1 MEKIMESVKFSFEE
15 RMVAAAL
22 FREIDHHAA
31 GRIREEI
38 DRMLFLRRPSVLVL
52 DFSAVEF
59 MDSSGLGLI
68 IGRSEICR
76 SIGARVVLRGL
87 SERLLRLVRLGGVL
101 RIDNVSINQ

>member
-1 MEKIMESVKFSFEE
+1 
-15 RMVAAAL
+15 
-22 FREIDHHAA
+22 
-31 GRIREEI
+31 
-38 DRMLFLRRPSVLVL
+38 
-52 DFSAVEF
+52 